1 MSWLEIVGHESVVAR
16 FRRAVEHNRLASS
29 FLFCGPAGIGK
40 YTFARKL
47 AQAFLCEASLPTA
60 LEPCGNCL
68 GCLQVAAGT
77 HPDLILVQRPAD
89 KNLIPLEKFIGP
101 DDRRM
106 QEGLCHDLGL
116 KPFRGGRKVAIIDDA
131 DYLNQEG
138 ANCLL
143 KTLEEPPPKSVL
155 ILIGTSPQK
164 QLPTIRS
171 RCQWIPFAPLSSDEI
186 ERVLLSKGLAEDS
199 TQARQMALL
208 SGGSVQQALL
218 MKDDA
223 LVTFRAAWLGQ
234 LASLD
239 PGQQQFAKAIAT
251 IVDAAGSDAAV
262 KRDRLRLVC
271 DVAVDFY
278 RNVLWQIAGLDGA
291 AEPTLQSAAQRAAA
305 QLGGDD
311 LAISRCLSRCVDAY
325 QEIAANVNTTLWI
338 DCLLADLGRL
348 SRGEFVAVEYA

>member
-1 MSWLEIVGHESVVAR
+1 MSWSEIVGHESVINR
-16 FRRAVEHNRLASS
+16 FRRAVQNGRLASS
-29 FLFCGPAGIGK
+29 FLFCGPSGIGK

-47 AQAFLCEASLPTA
+47 AQALLCEAAAPTV

-101 DDRRM
+101 DERRM

-116 KPFRGGRKVAIIDDA
+116 KPFRGGRKIAIIDDA

-171 RCQWIPFAPLSSDEI
+171 RCQWIPFLPLSSDQI
-186 ERVLLSKGLAEDS
+186 ERVLVGKGLADDA
-199 TQARQMALL
+199 TQARRMSQL
-208 SGGSVQQALL
+208 SGGSVQQAML
-218 MKDDA
+218 MKDDE
-223 LVTFRAAWLGQ
+223 LVKFRAAWLAQ

-239 PGQQQFAKAIAT
+239 PGQEQFAKAITT

-278 RNVLWQIAGLDGA
+278 RNVLWYIAGLEGA
-291 AEPTLQSAAQRAAA
+291 TEPDLQQAAQRAAA
-305 QLGGDD
+305 QLGGDNV
-311 LAISRCLSRCVDAY
+311 AISRCLSRCVDAY
-325 QEIAANVNTTLWI
+325 QEISANVNTTLWI
-338 DCLLADLGRL
+338 DCLLSDLGRL

>member
-1 MSWLEIVGHESVVAR
+1 MSWSEIVGHESVVNR
-16 FRRAVEHNRLASS
+16 FRRAVQNGRLASS
-29 FLFCGPAGIGK
+29 FLFCGPSGIGK

-47 AQAFLCEASLPTA
+47 AQALLCEASAPTV

-101 DDRRM
+101 DERRM

-116 KPFRGGRKVAIIDDA
+116 KPFRGGRKIAIIDDA

-171 RCQWIPFAPLSSDEI
+171 RCQWIPFAPLSGSEI
-186 ERVLLSKGLAEDS
+186 ERVLVSEGLADDA
-199 TQARQMALL
+199 TQARRMSQL
-208 SGGSVQQALL
+208 SGGSVQQAML
-218 MKDDA
+218 MKDDE
-223 LVTFRAAWLGQ
+223 LVKFRAAWLAQ

-239 PGQQQFAKAIAT
+239 PGQEQFAKSIT
-251 IVDAAGSDAAV
+251 SIVDAAGSDAAV

-278 RNVLWQIAGLDGA
+278 RNVLWFIAGLEGTT
-291 AEPTLQSAAQRAAA
+291 EPDLQQAAQRAAA
-305 QLGGDD
+305 QLSGDNVV
-311 LAISRCLSRCVDAY
+311 IIRCLSRCVDAY
-325 QEIAANVNTTLWI
+325 QEIAANVNTTLWV
-338 DCLLADLGRL
+338 DCLLSDLGRL